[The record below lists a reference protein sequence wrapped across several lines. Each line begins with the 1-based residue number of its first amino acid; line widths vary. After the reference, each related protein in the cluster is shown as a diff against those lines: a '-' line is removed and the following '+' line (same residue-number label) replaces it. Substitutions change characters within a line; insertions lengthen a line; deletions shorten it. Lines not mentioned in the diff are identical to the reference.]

1 MAGTV
6 DILSSVL
13 PRPRLA
19 MTGKERLTFTKLLKS
34 HMKRLSVQTGEFL
47 DFGGSGWLDPPRSGE
62 AALAP
67 VCPV

>member
-1 MAGTV
+1 
-6 DILSSVL
+6 L
-13 PRPRLA
+13 PD
-19 MTGKERLTFTKLLKS
+19 GKERLTSTKLLKS
-34 HMKRLSVQTGEFL
+34 QMKRLAVQTGEFL